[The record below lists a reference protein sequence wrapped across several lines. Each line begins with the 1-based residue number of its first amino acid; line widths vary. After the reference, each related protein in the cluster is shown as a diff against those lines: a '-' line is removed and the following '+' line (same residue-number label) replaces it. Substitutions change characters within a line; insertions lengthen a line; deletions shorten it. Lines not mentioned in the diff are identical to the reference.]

1 MARKKI
7 YPALFALYVED
18 MLPEN
23 FTIYGYAR
31 SKMSDEEFRD
41 YIGGSLTCRVTDED
55 SCGDKYDTFL
65 DRCYYQPGQYSEQSD
80 FKALSD
86 RMTETEKVCLP
97 LPCAYTPSPPFP
109 SSRITLVSFWE
120 YSSAL
125 PPAFNFDVVVGLCCG
140 HCDA

>member
-1 MARKKI
+1 MPHVGDLARKKI

-23 FTIYGYAR
+23 FSVYGYAR

-65 DRCYYQPGQYSEQSD
+65 ERCYYQPGQYSDESD
-80 FKALSD
+80 FKALSE
-86 RMTETEKVCLP
+86 RMTGTEKAGSHLMPKLWHLTGFGC
-97 LPCAYTPSPPFP
+97 PC
-109 SSRITLVSFWE
+109 
-120 YSSAL
+120 
-125 PPAFNFDVVVGLCCG
+125 VVVSPYRSCEAGVSASCF
-140 HCDA
+140 

>member
-1 MARKKI
+1 MTTAELVDRLLLKANGVAGDLARKKI

-65 DRCYYQPGQYSEQSD
+65 DRCYYQPGQYSDQSD

-86 RMTETEKVCLP
+86 RMTETEKVPLP
-97 LPCAYTPSPPFP
+97 L
-109 SSRITLVSFWE
+109 
-120 YSSAL
+120 
-125 PPAFNFDVVVGLCCG
+125 
-140 HCDA
+140 

>member
-1 MARKKI
+1 MPHAGDLARKKI

-23 FTIYGYAR
+23 FSVYGYAR

-65 DRCYYQPGQYSEQSD
+65 ERCYYQPGQYSDESD

-86 RMTETEKVCLP
+86 RMTGTEKARTQP
-97 LPCAYTPSPPFP
+97 
-109 SSRITLVSFWE
+109 
-120 YSSAL
+120 
-125 PPAFNFDVVVGLCCG
+125 
-140 HCDA
+140 DA

>member
-1 MARKKI
+1 MASMGGPGRIHAQLLRRRSSVPHAGDLARKKI

-23 FTIYGYAR
+23 FSVYGYAR

-65 DRCYYQPGQYSEQSD
+65 ERCYYQPGQYSDESD
-80 FKALSD
+80 FKALSE
-86 RMTETEKVCLP
+86 RMTGTEK
-97 LPCAYTPSPPFP
+97 ASPNLMP
-109 SSRITLVSFWE
+109 E
-120 YSSAL
+120 
-125 PPAFNFDVVVGLCCG
+125 
-140 HCDA
+140 H